1 MIPDRITSY
10 PTYPIANIYD
20 FLRSIMQNI
29 AKIASKNPEALLPY
43 IKKIISRVGSWVE
56 SLRSQVAGDA
66 INCFAEMFKGLK
78 TKMVV
83 NKTYIVLLRRAAVS
97 DKGFLASQADE
108 SSSYSYVIPTHPQR
122 DLNIEVGNRNPNDQR
137 RSRHPPRV
145 ITHSKHITT
154 TIACAAFAVEVLMR
168 LYDVKMVSELSFDG
182 SLMVRT
188 HVKSI
193 LKTMD
198 SKIGRE
204 KILQYSLRAHPSV
217 DLHMRFVRQYNKMI
231 GISAST
237 ASTVA
242 STTDNNV
249 TTPKCRKV
257 CEQSRDQ
264 PIISPPNSDVSTSIR
279 PEMKDTP
286 RPSSRRSSRL
296 AELASPRRPSSRGGI
311 AIRSLTR
318 SNTKSTPRRSST
330 RLREAKK
337 SSTEA
342 ASSSSSGSN
351 ATGECKH
358 SSSNSNTHRACI
370 FWSGVESK
378 AWITGG
384 LRDSL
389 GSARRGSINN
399 KGLCSS
405 SSSTTAAAPAANM
418 PPPARR
424 SSANNGRSNNGS
436 SSSTTTGMPPPSP
449 RGRDLSRTRR
459 SSSRRKASTPR
470 RATITQMM
478 KRRPLSASPSVS
490 KMTLPKNWKPGP
502 HKAITRSRS
511 RTPTAAT
518 ASRSSRNRSSS
529 VRRTQTPRH
538 SRKRSSSVK
547 RPASSQKASR
557 VQARRSISAANNTE
571 RISSKMPFAKKLKRS
586 NSSRRR
592 DNWICAE
599 QLEDNTTSMHLS
611 SGQVAL
617 KSENQQT
624 KDSDPCRFRDKN
636 NTTNV
641 QCQEGELSIKLLDKM
656 MEEQEN
662 VTPQWPKNHS
672 EYYHYLDREKANKLL
687 SNVKH
692 LFA

>member
-1 MIPDRITSY
+1 MEKIFAGKNLDHWKDQI
-10 PTYPIANIYD
+10 
-20 FLRSIMQNI
+20 SIMQNI

-97 DKGFLASQADE
+97 DKGFLASQAE
-108 SSSYSYVIPTHPQR
+108 KALRLALQLVSSRRIILLLIRHSNASSKGSQYRAIVTQMINEGLVILLEKMSNQWP
-122 DLNIEVGNRNPNDQR
+122 L
-137 RSRHPPRV
+137 S
-145 ITHSKHITT
+145 SKDTT
-154 TIACAAFAVEVLMR
+154 EL
-168 LYDVKMVSELSFDG
+168 LKMVSELSFDG

-249 TTPKCRKV
+249 TTPKCRK
-257 CEQSRDQ
+257 
-264 PIISPPNSDVSTSIR
+264 
-279 PEMKDTP
+279 KDTP

-351 ATGECKH
+351 
-358 SSSNSNTHRACI
+358 
-370 FWSGVESK
+370 GVESK

-424 SSANNGRSNNGS
+424 SSANNGRSSNGS

-586 NSSRRR
+586 NCSRRR